1 MEWIEANPLPLVCQE
16 CEANEE
22 YQDCGACERGG
33 ERFYLSREDKLWL
46 QRKAK
51 IKAIQ
56 RLQRELQVI
65 DGEIAAIIEER
76 QKEKGKS

>member
-16 CEANEE
+16 CEASGQVE
-22 YQDCGACERGG
+22 DCGACDHGG
-33 ERFYLSREDKLWL
+33 ERFFLSREDELWL

-56 RLQRELQVI
+56 RLQKDLERI
-65 DGEIAAIIEER
+65 DAEIADIM
-76 QKEKGKS
+76 EKKKGVN